1 MNKRLP
7 TSNRKSLAFKKI
19 GGNWKDDINFNQL
32 TKKIWEELYSK
43 YRNYYIEKN
52 YLDSIG
58 KNFFNTFYPF
68 NTPDTGV
75 GLDHLEREYHFYF
88 LLYHNIIRKIQSSK
102 NSSIKI
108 NNPSFYTYGEIYEEK
123 MHVDNE
129 TAKFSPQK
137 EAVKNTPLHLD
148 IQETE
153 RSPSPQPVEVPI
165 TKVELLSEPPIPL
178 PIVIPPP
185 NKPVTIEKITEPKNI
200 PIISIDE
207 IKEKIANDPL
217 YNAILLF
224 ITKFMYSEEAMDNLK
239 LILKEDIYDILVQI
253 KNKSYVQ
260 TNLNLILYSTDYFQL
275 ILNIGDIPNKFQ
287 IKKQY
292 MNCIK

>member
-1 MNKRLP
+1 MSKKLSSN
-7 TSNRKSLAFKKI
+7 NRKSLAFKKI
-19 GGNWKDDINFNQL
+19 GGNWREDINFQRL
-32 TKKIWEELYSK
+32 TKNIWEELHSK
-43 YRNYYIEKN
+43 NEHDNVEKN

-58 KNFFNTFYPF
+58 KNFLNTFYPF

-75 GLDHLEREYHFYF
+75 SLDHLEREYQFYF
-88 LLYHNIIRKIQSSK
+88 LLYQNIIRKIQSSK

-108 NNPSFYTYGEIYEEK
+108 ENPSFYAYGEIYEEK

-129 TAKFSPQK
+129 KARFSPQK
-137 EAVKNTPLHLD
+137 EVVKNTFLD
-148 IQETE
+148 IQETGH
-153 RSPSPQPVEVPI
+153 SPSPQPVEVPI

-185 NKPVTIEKITEPKNI
+185 NKPIIAEKITEPKNI

-239 LILKEDIYDILVQI
+239 LSLKENIYDILVQI
-253 KNKSYVQ
+253 KNKSYAR